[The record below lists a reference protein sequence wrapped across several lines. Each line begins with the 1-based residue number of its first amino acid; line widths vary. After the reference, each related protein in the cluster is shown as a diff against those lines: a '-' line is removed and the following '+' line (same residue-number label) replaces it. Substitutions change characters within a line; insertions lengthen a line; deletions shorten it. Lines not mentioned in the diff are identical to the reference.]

1 MIEQSQNSDYTT
13 NEWDTLLN
21 EFTNESLT
29 ESETVFTFGSCE
41 LILGEQDLLKKPAD
55 CRTYLLDDSE
65 YRLFYIAFKKVLPE
79 EGKAR
84 ENEAHLLL
92 YRVGE
97 EKPVMDMSQ
106 SPCYGEIIF
115 DFSSESNKLKA
126 GHYFIQ
132 ISHILPEKDNGLFD
146 TTGNHIRIPFTI
158 LPNGRT
164 LSHPT
169 IEEAG
174 VRLHPLEETTGAD
187 YTSGEITVTFR
198 QDRTLEEMEEYTLS
212 CYNQSLFLMGKGC
225 ITENASPAR
234 QRNMTC
240 RITSPYCWMPDNY
253 FCLIEHNGEP
263 FYKIGFKI
271 MESGVDITSKELVG
285 DHTPDFILARFLEK
299 ERSVSPYWIRIRET
313 PGFTSFKQRL
323 LEYCRYNKVDRLREQ
338 FGLPPIE
345 QDTHY
350 LYVGNEE
357 AATQQILQDFTGIL
371 YPSYRF
377 KYVDASQL
385 TELKNTA
392 DPFEETTNLLADC
405 ERSMICITRL
415 QALISGNGNIVIQ
428 RIEKELQSR
437 KEWSLCLIG
446 TEAEL
451 SLLFETHPGLKH
463 FFDEKNKLMPDHYR
477 AKEIVHCLQKK
488 LSKQALTFS
497 SEAEKAM
504 TSGFIH
510 LERKGLLRQWNEQYI
525 DDFIYKEI
533 LPSYRRRIVENISSH
548 KEHIDSYLSTLE
560 IEDLKWEKISQDE
573 NAFEESMKQLN
584 EMVGL
589 KLIKQSLTTTFNKVK
604 FSQIRRN
611 MGFPA
616 YEDEC
621 HHMIF
626 TGNPGTGKT
635 TVAKMIGKIFHSMG
649 ILSKGDVIVTERSRI
664 VGRYIGETEKNM
676 QSLLAQARGN
686 VLFIDEA
693 YTLCDTSEDRKDFG
707 YRVIESLLTVLA
719 QKNPDILVIL
729 AGYEKEM
736 ERMMQT
742 NQGLKGRFPY
752 TFHFEDYS
760 TEELIQI
767 ARNLLE
773 KEEYELSDA
782 AEKRLRE
789 TITETVGLKI
799 PYFSNARWAEK
810 YVSNGII
817 PAMADRLLGS
827 GSALNRTAYRLIEA
841 DDIEVAYQKC
851 RLHILSSPGRQTK
864 IGFRA

>member
-1 MIEQSQNSDYTT
+1 
-13 NEWDTLLN
+13 
-21 EFTNESLT
+21 
-29 ESETVFTFGSCE
+29 
-41 LILGEQDLLKKPAD
+41 
-55 CRTYLLDDSE
+55 
-65 YRLFYIAFKKVLPE
+65 
-79 EGKAR
+79 
-84 ENEAHLLL
+84 
-92 YRVGE
+92 
-97 EKPVMDMSQ
+97 
-106 SPCYGEIIF
+106 
-115 DFSSESNKLKA
+115 
-126 GHYFIQ
+126 
-132 ISHILPEKDNGLFD
+132 
-146 TTGNHIRIPFTI
+146 
-158 LPNGRT
+158 
-164 LSHPT
+164 
-169 IEEAG
+169 
-174 VRLHPLEETTGAD
+174 
-187 YTSGEITVTFR
+187 
-198 QDRTLEEMEEYTLS
+198 
-212 CYNQSLFLMGKGC
+212 
-225 ITENASPAR
+225 
-234 QRNMTC
+234 
-240 RITSPYCWMPDNY
+240 
-253 FCLIEHNGEP
+253 
-263 FYKIGFKI
+263 
-271 MESGVDITSKELVG
+271 
-285 DHTPDFILARFLEK
+285 
-299 ERSVSPYWIRIRET
+299 
-313 PGFTSFKQRL
+313 
-323 LEYCRYNKVDRLREQ
+323 
-338 FGLPPIE
+338 
-345 QDTHY
+345 
-350 LYVGNEE
+350 
-357 AATQQILQDFTGIL
+357 
-371 YPSYRF
+371 
-377 KYVDASQL
+377 
-385 TELKNTA
+385 
-392 DPFEETTNLLADC
+392 
-405 ERSMICITRL
+405 
-415 QALISGNGNIVIQ
+415 
-428 RIEKELQSR
+428 
-437 KEWSLCLIG
+437 
-446 TEAEL
+446 
-451 SLLFETHPGLKH
+451 
-463 FFDEKNKLMPDHYR
+463 MPDHYR